1 MTEHNI
7 SINHHDSNQEAC
19 QPIQNNNLK
28 IMNKII
34 ENYQSYD
41 QSKYY
46 SYYLMLDALADESSC
61 TVRKP
66 YRSLFDQY
74 WTNFYCKKAMNTE
87 TDLTQI
93 RFV

>member
-1 MTEHNI
+1 MKEHNI
-7 SINHHDSNQEAC
+7 SINDQESNQIPC
-19 QPIQNNNLK
+19 QSIKNNNLK
-28 IMNKII
+28 VMSKVI

-46 SYYLMLDALADESSC
+46 SYYLMLDALADESCC
-61 TVRKP
+61 TVRKHH
-66 YRSLFDQY
+66 RSLFDQY
-74 WTNFYCKKAMNTE
+74 WTSFYCKKAMNTE